1 MLENGMGFV
10 GLGVLIVGF
19 IDYFIYQYR
28 SHRTDFSFMKFILGA
43 HDCTKVN
50 KLKH

>member
-1 MLENGMGFV
+1 MVENGMGFV

-19 IDYFIYQYR
+19 VDYFIYQYQ
-28 SHRTDFSFMKFILGA
+28 SHHHDFSVEKFLLGA
-43 HDCTKVN
+43 HDCTKVS